1 MGQSPRLVD
10 SHCHLDFT
18 DFSGELDELID
29 RALAAG
35 VGHILTIC
43 TRVTNFEA
51 VLALAERFDNVF
63 CTVGVHPH
71 EAGREPEV
79 TTERLISLARHPK
92 VVGFGETGLDYHY
105 EFSPKE
111 AQRRSFRV
119 HIEAARESGLP
130 IVVHARDADD
140 DVLAILA
147 EEQAAGGFSGLIHCF
162 SSTTEVALRVLDM
175 GLYISFSGIVTFA
188 SAEALRETA
197 RRLPLER
204 LLVETDAPYLAPAP
218 KRGKRNEPAFAAFT
232 AARLAELKGVPAAA
246 FTAATT
252 DNFFRL
258 FGKARAPEG
267 LLSCA

>member
-79 TTERLISLARHPK
+79 TPERLVSLTRHPK

-105 EFSPKE
+105 ELSPRE

-130 IVVHARDADD
+130 VVVHARDADD

-162 SSTTEVALRVLDM
+162 SSTTEVALRVLDKI
-175 GLYISFSGIVTFA
+175 GRA
-188 SAEALRETA
+188 SCRE
-197 RRLPLER
+197 R
-204 LLVETDAPYLAPAP
+204 V
-218 KRGKRNEPAFAAFT
+218 
-232 AARLAELKGVPAAA
+232 
-246 FTAATT
+246 
-252 DNFFRL
+252 
-258 FGKARAPEG
+258 
-267 LLSCA
+267 